1 MGLAV
6 FVGCTF
12 IAFGPAFALFIL
24 TVAVDP
30 LRIIILV
37 AGSFFWLVSVLL
49 GSLVWFVGV
58 QLSDRGNPSLQSG
71 LLVFGAAVSVLLQE
85 AFRFA
90 NYKLLKKADQGLA
103 SISEDGRSPISLQ
116 QMAYV
121 SGLAFGLISG
131 AFSGVNIL
139 TDSLGPGIVGIH
151 GDSPHFFI
159 TSAFLTM
166 ALVLLH
172 TFWGVIFFD
181 ACERGKWL
189 AGMGVVV
196 SHLVTSA
203 LTFLCPWYE
212 TSLVPIYL
220 LTAGTAAW
228 AFSTA
233 GGSVRTLQ
241 RCFTCK
247 QKIDDRVV
255 VYSALQAPSED

>member
-1 MGLAV
+1 MGLPV
-6 FVGCTF
+6 FLGCSC

-24 TVAVDP
+24 TVAADP
-30 LRIIILV
+30 LRVIILV

-58 QLSDRGNPSLQSG
+58 QLSDQGNPSLQSG
-71 LLVFGAAVSVLLQE
+71 LLVFGVALSVLLQE

-90 NYKLLKKADQGLA
+90 NYKLLKKADRGLA
-103 SISEDGRSPISLQ
+103 SLSENGRSPISLQ

-121 SGLAFGLISG
+121 SGLAFGVISG
-131 AFSGVNIL
+131 AFSGVNVL

-189 AGMGVVV
+189 AGIAVVV
-196 SHLVTSA
+196 SHLVTSG

-220 LTAGTAAW
+220 LTAAMAAW

-233 GGSVRTLQ
+233 GGSVSTLQ

>member
-1 MGLAV
+1 MGLPV
-6 FVGCTF
+6 FLGCSC

-24 TVAVDP
+24 TVAADP
-30 LRIIILV
+30 LRVIILV

-58 QLSDRGNPSLQSG
+58 QLSDQGNPSLQSG
-71 LLVFGAAVSVLLQE
+71 LLVFGVALSVLLQE

-90 NYKLLKKADQGLA
+90 NYKLLKKADRGLA
-103 SISEDGRSPISLQ
+103 SLSENGRSPISLQ
-116 QMAYV
+116 QMAY
-121 SGLAFGLISG
+121 
-131 AFSGVNIL
+131 
-139 TDSLGPGIVGIH
+139 
-151 GDSPHFFI
+151 
-159 TSAFLTM
+159 AFLTM

-189 AGMGVVV
+189 AGIAVVV
-196 SHLVTSA
+196 SHLVTSG

-220 LTAGTAAW
+220 LTAAMAAW

-233 GGSVRTLQ
+233 GGSVSTLQ
-241 RCFTCK
+241 RCFTCECPDMG
-247 QKIDDRVV
+247 QGYRGEVFLLSSPDRL
-255 VYSALQAPSED
+255 SKARQTEN